1 MLNSEERRR
10 LKAIERQLWSEDPGL
25 ARRLAGGPHPIPNWA
40 RAAATVL
47 VVLVVF
53 AVVVGAVP
61 IAMVLVLG
69 PATAVVMMFALAMRS
84 AYGW

>member
-47 VVLVVF
+47 VLVVF

-69 PATAVVMMFALAMRS
+69 PATAIVTMFALTMRS

>member
-10 LKAIERQLWSEDPGL
+10 LKAIERQLLSEDPGL
-25 ARRLAGGPHPIPNWA
+25 ARRLAGGPRPMPNWV
-40 RAAATVL
+40 RAAAATL

-53 AVVVGAVP
+53 AIVVGAVP

-69 PATAVVMMFALAMRS
+69 LATAVVMMFVQAVRS

>member
-25 ARRLAGGPHPIPNWA
+25 ARRLAGGPRPMPDWV
-40 RAAATVL
+40 RAAAATL
-47 VVLVVF
+47 VVLVLF
-53 AVVVGAVP
+53 AVVVGAIP

-69 PATAVVMMFALAMRS
+69 LATAVVMMSVQAMRS